1 MERASTQA
9 ERGLYDQ
16 EAPLGIAT
24 QRVTER
30 VLASLGRLPE
40 AALRFERCDDVPQ
53 GGVLCALPALLVVG
67 LLREVR
73 TVFTWPKGYYPL
85 EAVFLSLS
93 FLALARVSSLE
104 ALRYEP
110 PGEWG
115 KLLGLDRIPEVKTMR
130 EKVEVLS
137 SQPGKVADWSRLL
150 AKEWMEE
157 PSVRAGFYYIDGHVR
172 VYHGT
177 EARRPKAYVAREQL
191 CLRATLDYWVNAMDG
206 RPFFLVTQ
214 ELNERLIETLREQIV
229 PRLRTDVP
237 NQPTAEQLAAQPRLH
252 RFIIVF
258 DREGYSPE
266 FFAQLWRDR
275 IAVITYA
282 KRCKHTENWPVEEF
296 VACDVRLING
306 QTVSMRLAER
316 GVCLSNKFWIREVRH
331 LDEKGEQVGILAT
344 DWVDSLEVVAAA
356 MYARWCQENFFRYM
370 REHYSL
376 DRLVQYGAEALPDTA
391 EVVNPA
397 RRDLENE
404 IRRTRTTLSRQRALL
419 AAGRFPREIS
429 PQKAATFEQKQ
440 GQLLEAIESLC
451 AQMDELKA
459 RRKQTPWHVPLKSL
473 PADQR
478 FTRLRTEAKHFV
490 DTIKMVAYR
499 AETALVGLAR
509 ENLSRSEDARS
520 WIQQVLRSAVN
531 LVPEPAQQVLT
542 VQIHPLSSAVHNEA
556 LRKLCQHLTDTETVF
571 PGTNLRLVYEFLGP
585 P

>member
-1 MERASTQA
+1 MS
-9 ERGLYDQ
+9 
-16 EAPLGIAT
+16 
-24 QRVTER
+24 ER

-40 AALRFERCDDVPQ
+40 AALRFEHCDDVAQ
-53 GGVLCALPALLVVG
+53 GGVLCALPALLAVG

-85 EAVFLSLS
+85 ETVFLSLS

-137 SQPGKVADWSRLL
+137 GQKGKVADWSRFL
-150 AKEWMEE
+150 AKEWMGE
-157 PSVRAGFYYIDGHVR
+157 SSAQSGFYYIDGHVR

-177 EARRPKAYVAREQL
+177 EAQRPKAYVAREQL

-214 ELNERLIETLREQIV
+214 ELNERLVETLREQIV
-229 PRLRTDVP
+229 PRLKTDVP
-237 NQPTAEQLAAQPRLH
+237 HQPTPEQLAANPRLH

-258 DREGYSPE
+258 DREGYSPD
-266 FFAQLWRDR
+266 FFAELWRER
-275 IAVITYA
+275 VAVITYA
-282 KRCKHTENWPVEEF
+282 KRCQRTENWPVEEF
-296 VACDVRLING
+296 VAGEVRLING

-316 GVCLSNKFWIREVRH
+316 GVRLSNQFWLREVRH
-331 LDEKGEQVGILAT
+331 LDENGQQVGILST
-344 DWVDSLEVVAAA
+344 DWIDSLEVVAAA

-376 DRLVQYGAEALPDTA
+376 DRLVQYGAEPLPDTA

-397 RRDLENE
+397 RRDLETK
-404 IRRTRTTLSRQRALL
+404 IRRTRTTLIRQRALL

-429 PQKAATFEQKQ
+429 PRKAATFEQKQ
-440 GQLLEAIESLC
+440 GQLLEGIEGLC
-451 AQMDELKA
+451 TQLEELKA
-459 RRKQTPWHVPLKSL
+459 RRKQTVWHVPLNGL

-478 FTRLRTEAKHFV
+478 FTGLRTEAKHFV

-509 ENLSRSEDARS
+509 EHLSRSEDARS

-531 LVPEPAQQVLT
+531 LIPEPAKQVLT
-542 VQIHPLSSAVHNEA
+542 VQIHPLASAVHNKA
-556 LRKLCQHLTDTETVF
+556 LRKLCLQLTETETIF
-571 PGTNLRLVYEFLGP
+571 PGTDLRLVYEFLGP